1 MVAGLTGEVEM
12 GLAGELA
19 EVLAWSGRLP
29 PLADWLPS
37 AKAAADR
44 ARLEPAVEVLHPA
57 VDLRL
62 LLRAQG
68 RPDTKMD

>member
-1 MVAGLTGEVEM
+1 VVAGLTGEVEV
-12 GLAGELA
+12 GLARELA

-44 ARLEPAVEVLHPA
+44 ARLEALF
-57 VDLRL
+57 
-62 LLRAQG
+62 
-68 RPDTKMD
+68 